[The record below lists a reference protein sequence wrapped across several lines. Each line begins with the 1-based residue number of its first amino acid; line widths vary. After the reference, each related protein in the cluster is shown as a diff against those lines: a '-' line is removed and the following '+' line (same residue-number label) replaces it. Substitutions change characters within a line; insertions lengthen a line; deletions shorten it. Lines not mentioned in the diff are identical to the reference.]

1 MAERKG
7 YNGHPSY
14 NYWNVALWVAN
25 DEGLYRLALDCIRQ
39 TSTRRAAATLMLAT
53 LTESRADAGPNIRAD
68 HYRIIPT
75 TPDGAPYTVASLV
88 HAMRGLE
95 G

>member
-1 MAERKG
+1 MGKAKG

-39 TSTRRAAATLMLAT
+39 TSTRRAAAMLMLET
-53 LTESRADAGPNIRAD
+53 LKEHHQTDSPSTPR
-68 HYRIIPT
+68 HYLLIPT

-88 HAMRGLE
+88 HAMRGLDS
-95 G
+95 

>member
-39 TSTRRAAATLMLAT
+39 TSTRRAAAMLMLET
-53 LTESRADAGPNIRAD
+53 LTDTYLAEFGSKPT
-68 HYRIIPT
+68 HFHLTPT